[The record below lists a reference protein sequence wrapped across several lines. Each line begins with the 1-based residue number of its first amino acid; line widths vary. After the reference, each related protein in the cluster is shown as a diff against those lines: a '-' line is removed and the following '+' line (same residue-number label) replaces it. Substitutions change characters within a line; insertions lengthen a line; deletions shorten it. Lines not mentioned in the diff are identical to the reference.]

1 MSAGRP
7 FRRRAQRGVLYVGP
21 DIPDDAD
28 PVTKNALALR
38 NTANLSG
45 RCPSCGATF
54 TLLADLPGVRH
65 LVMGHEDGCPVLLT
79 GEPE

>member
-7 FRRRAQRGVLYVGP
+7 FRRRLGGVLYIGP

-38 NTANLSG
+38 STANLSG
-45 RCPSCGATF
+45 QCPSCGATF
-54 TLLADLPGVRH
+54 TLLNDLPGVRH
-65 LVMGHEDGCPVLLT
+65 LVMGHEDWCPVLLT
-79 GEPE
+79 GDPE